1 MRTVE
6 PLADDRV
13 RGVVDQNLVARTHQD
28 GRAAVA
34 LQPQRDASL
43 HERRLDILVLVVRA
57 EVETGS
63 QHSDTDVARIDVEGP
78 LGILGHVHVDFAA
91 DEELPLPVETVGV
104 KDIGP
109 RIQPYVAPVGQR
121 DAAGLP
127 VGRVDLD
134 PLRLLR
140 DLPRREQIGADD
152 ERHEQHRR
160 SLRQPPPQPL
170 QAEFS
175 AEEPSGQSTVTL
187 IERPLRHGPLQRT
200 LPEGVQLPAH
210 GIVFP
215 QGKFLLGVVF
225 EKPFAQPFAHAGI
238 APVFEVTPEQI
249 LIYFFHRTSG
259 F

>member
-1 MRTVE
+1 M
-6 PLADDRV
+6 V
-13 RGVVDQNLVARTHQD
+13 RDTLLGFPAHTL
-28 GRAAVA
+28 
-34 LQPQRDASL
+34 PY
-43 HERRLDILVLVVRA
+43 RRGKSATL
-57 EVETGS
+57 S
-63 QHSDTDVARIDVEGP
+63 TDSYFFR
-78 LGILGHVHVDFAA
+78 
-91 DEELPLPVETVGV
+91 
-104 KDIGP
+104 
-109 RIQPYVAPVGQR
+109 
-121 DAAGLP
+121 
-127 VGRVDLD
+127 
-134 PLRLLR
+134 
-140 DLPRREQIGADD
+140 
-152 ERHEQHRR
+152 RR

-175 AEEPSGQSTVTL
+175 AEEPPGQSTVTL
-187 IERPLRHGPLQRT
+187 VERPLRHGPLQRT